1 MKFIEIS
8 INNFMPYKGQQKVV
22 FPTDAHR
29 NVMILHGDNMRGKT
43 SFLNAIRWCLYG
55 KAYTRHKS
63 NIELHNLFN
72 IEASQEGADSF
83 SVSLIF
89 EAGGNRYE
97 LTRLVKKK
105 QHISKPSRNDDFE
118 TQVFLRKNSETLSGN
133 QIESEINLYAPEQV
147 SRFFLFD
154 GELLQ
159 EYEMLLDESNSK
171 GQEIKDSIEQVL
183 GVPALI
189 NGRIESQTLQRESER
204 NQTKEIA
211 KIDNLRRMAEN
222 QANFQKEEEVKLED
236 LARLKALLRVTSGE
250 KISLDNEVANL
261 SKYSEIAT
269 EMRFK
274 KQEQESQQSKLI
286 QIEEEVLKMSV
297 EAYKDLLKPKL
308 IKLEKFLIN
317 EIGLIANEFSRSGA
331 LNNEIEKVKSL
342 LNLSVCPTCAQEVDT
357 KHKDK
362 FLSTL
367 AELED
372 KLKGI
377 SKDQD
382 KFSQYTSQL
391 NAIRLL
397 ITSTIGERL
406 KEKYSDITN
415 IQVHLTRLSNQINK
429 LYEDLQGQ
437 NEDDLIAKKRRL
449 EQIIRDEQKIND
461 DIFKLEAEIARIRNQ
476 IEAIGRQIANAN
488 PDTKNSRSAL
498 LASYFKQL
506 EAAFRSSVDTLRD
519 RLKQE
524 VEKKASNAFLELTTQ
539 KKYSGLKIN
548 SSYGLM
554 ILDKEGNEVPLRSS
568 GAEQI
573 VALSLIDGL
582 GRTGRAYGPVVMD
595 TPFGR
600 LSISHRRNILD
611 YFPKHA
617 SQLILLVHD
626 GEINRLREDLQSI
639 SERLGREY
647 QITEINEYNSRIE
660 QI

>member
-8 INNFMPYKGQQKVV
+8 INNFMPYKGHQKVT

-55 KAYTRHKS
+55 KAYTRHKP
-63 NIELHNLFN
+63 NIDLHNLFN
-72 IEASQEGADSF
+72 IEASQEGANSF
-83 SVSLIF
+83 SVSLVF
-89 EAGGNRYE
+89 EAAGNKYE
-97 LTRLVKKK
+97 LTRLVEKK
-105 QHISKPSRNDDFE
+105 QHITRPTRNEDFQ
-118 TQVFLRKNSETLSGN
+118 TQVFLRKNGDTLSGN
-133 QIESEINLYAPEQV
+133 QIEPEINLYAPEQV

-204 NQTKEIA
+204 NQTKELA
-211 KIDNLRRMAEN
+211 KIDNLKRMAEN
-222 QANFQKEEEVKLED
+222 QANFQKEEEVKLTD
-236 LARLKALLRVTSGE
+236 LTKLRSLLRDTSGE
-250 KISLDNEVANL
+250 KIKLDNEVANL
-261 SKYSEIAT
+261 SKYSEYAT
-269 EMRFK
+269 EMRLK
-274 KQEQESQQSKLI
+274 KQEQESLQDKLKK
-286 QIEEEVLKMSV
+286 IEEEVLKLST

-308 IKLEKFLIN
+308 LNLEKFLIE
-317 EIGLIANEFSRSGA
+317 EIGVIANEFSRAGA
-331 LNNEIEKVKSL
+331 LNNEIEKVESL
-342 LNLSVCPTCAQEVDT
+342 LKLSVCPTCSQEVDT

-362 FLSTL
+362 FISILS
-367 AELED
+367 ELENRVKD
-372 KLKGI
+372 I
-377 SKDQD
+377 TKDQD
-382 KFSQYTSQL
+382 RLSKYTSQL

-397 ITSTIGERL
+397 ITSTIGDRL
-406 KEKYSDITN
+406 KEKYSEITN
-415 IQVHLTRLSNQINK
+415 IQIQLTRLTNQINK

-437 NEDDLIAKKRRL
+437 NEDELIAKKRRL
-449 EQIIRDEQKIND
+449 EQLIRDEQRIND
-461 DIFKLEAEIARIRNQ
+461 DILKLDSEIARIRNQ

-498 LASYFKQL
+498 LANYFKQL
-506 EAAFRSSVDTLRD
+506 ESAFRSSIDTLRD
-519 RLKQE
+519 RLKLE
-524 VEKKASNAFLELTTQ
+524 VEKKASDAFLELTTQ

-548 SSYGLM
+548 SSYGLT
-554 ILDKEGNEVPLRSS
+554 ILDNQGNEVALRSS

-600 LSISHRRNILD
+600 LSISHRKNIID

-626 GEINRLREDLQSI
+626 GEINRLKEDLPNI
-639 SERLGREY
+639 SERLGKEY
-647 QITEINEYNSRIE
+647 QITEVNEYNSYIE